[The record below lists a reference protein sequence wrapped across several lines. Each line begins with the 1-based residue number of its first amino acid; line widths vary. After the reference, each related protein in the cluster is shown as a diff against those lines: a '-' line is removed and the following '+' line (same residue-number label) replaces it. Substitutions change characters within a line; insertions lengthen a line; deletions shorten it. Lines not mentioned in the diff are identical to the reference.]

1 MLETILIFI
10 KRSGMAVLTAAL
22 VVGAC
27 SAAGDIDETTTI
39 TSASPEAPDADPPSD
54 LTILATTSIA
64 GDLVAQVVGDLAT
77 VEVLMPIGADPHD
90 FQPSSRDAARLR
102 QADLVVAWGLGLEE
116 GLEDVLAAAVTD
128 GVLVVELSALVD
140 PIAYGDAG
148 DLDHDDDH
156 DDDHADHDDDHAD
169 HDDDHADH
177 RHGEFDPHV
186 WMDPL
191 RMAEAARLL
200 GSLLTDIDPIADWTS
215 MAEAAAAEYEQVHA
229 DIEQILS
236 VIPDE
241 QRKFVTNHDSL
252 RYFAVRYDFEVV
264 GVAIPGGST
273 MAAPSSGQIAALV
286 DTIRR
291 TGVTVLVAE
300 TINPGGLLDA
310 IAGEAEGVSV
320 VEILT
325 DSLAEPGTPG
335 DTLAGMLRHNATV
348 LAAALTS

>member
-1 MLETILIFI
+1 VQ
-10 KRSGMAVLTAAL
+10 RRRR
-22 VVGAC
+22 
-27 SAAGDIDETTTI
+27 IDETTTT

-64 GDLVAQVVGDLAT
+64 GDLVAQVVGDLAA

-148 DLDHDDDH
+148 VDHHADHDDDHVDHDDDHADH

-177 RHGEFDPHV
+177 RHGELDPHV

-191 RMAEAARLL
+191 RVAEAARLL
-200 GSLLTDIDPIADWTS
+200 GSLLTDIDPIVDWTS